1 MGIFPLR
8 RCSCGVLKFF
18 TPLSFQEAEE
28 RRNEM
33 MKKWIASLL
42 AAVMLLSLMTTALAV
57 TPSFS
62 DIPDAATRQEVD
74 ILRMMGIVSGD
85 DKGNFNPTGTLTRAQ
100 FCKMAIE
107 AMGRGDE
114 ETLYRT
120 RTLFPDVRSTHW
132 ARGYINMAATM
143 TIGGSTSEDGSNTSG
158 TKLIRGMS
166 DGTFQP
172 DRAITYAEAVTILM
186 RTLGYDDTSV
196 GMLWPDGYLNL
207 AGEIGLTSG
216 LTLKSGD
223 SLTRAQAA
231 HLFCNLLNSKTKS
244 GSRYVNT
251 LGSAKENV
259 IILALDVKGNDGEE
273 GAIRTSDGV
282 YHVASGVVPSS
293 LQGRRGTLILNEKDQ
308 IITFFADAA
317 EQKAVVVSKAQATWL
332 VGEDGIRYN
341 IPAEATIYTDTEN
354 TTYDKVWV
362 DLAPGTQVTLFLTSG
377 GKVDSMYANLAL
389 AEEAIVVTKSVS
401 DHAFDSITG
410 GARNMKYYR
419 DNYPSALT
427 EIRKYD
433 VITYD
438 AESNILHATSQ
449 HVTGM
454 YENASPNPEAPRTVT
469 VLGRQFPVMASATE
483 ALASF
488 KIGQEITL
496 LLTQDGQ
503 VAGAVSPK
511 DLRASVIGL
520 VDEISS
526 TSVKVTLLNGMKL
539 ESVPNPEQKDL
550 EVSELKGALVSI
562 TSTELGTV
570 NLTKITGRNLKE
582 PFNVKNMTMG
592 EYRVVDGVAL
602 YERVGTS
609 VLTSISLEDL
619 TLEKIPTGKI
629 AYVHRNSNDDVDII
643 ILRDVTGDQYAYG
656 FYSYDDGRGGMDDEE
671 GDNSDL
677 DDDGFFLP
685 EGTVTIRNSGKHNTV
700 DTLYTSDTYRDGA
713 AGGLVASRDGTV
725 AASVD
730 LKMLKNISRHDFF
743 TKDGITYVTVNNV
756 TYPVSKEVECY
767 NRPAKVWF
775 DSLTEARAFSDNLT
789 LYYDRSPEEGGK
801 IRLVVAN

>member
-1 MGIFPLR
+1 
-8 RCSCGVLKFF
+8 
-18 TPLSFQEAEE
+18 
-28 RRNEM
+28 

-42 AAVMLLSLMTTALAV
+42 VAVMLLSLMTTALAV

-62 DIPDAATRQEVD
+62 DIPDATTRQEVD
-74 ILRMMGIVSGD
+74 ILRMMGVISGD

-100 FCKMAIE
+100 FCKMVIE
-107 AMGRGDE
+107 VMGRGDE
-114 ETLYRT
+114 ESLFRT
-120 RTLFPDVRSTHW
+120 RTLFPDVRSSHW
-132 ARGYINMAATM
+132 ARGYINMAATT
-143 TIGGSTSEDGSNTSG
+143 TIGGTSEGGSDSEGGAAAG

-172 DRAITYAEAVTILM
+172 DRPITYAEAVTILM
-186 RTLGYDDTSV
+186 RTLSYDDASV

-207 AGEIGLTSG
+207 AGEIGLTAG
-216 LTLKSGD
+216 LSLKSGD

-251 LGSAKENV
+251 LGTAKENA
-259 IILALDVKGNDGEE
+259 IILALDVKGADGED
-273 GAIRTSDGV
+273 GAVRTSDGV
-282 YHVASGVVPSS
+282 YHVASGVVPAS
-293 LQGRRGTLILNEKDQ
+293 LQGRRGTLILNEKNQ
-308 IITFFADAA
+308 IVTFFADAA
-317 EQKAVVVSKAQATWL
+317 EQKTVVVSKAQATWL
-332 VGEDGIRYN
+332 TGEDGLRYN
-341 IPAEATIYTDTEN
+341 IPAEATVYTNAEN
-354 TTYDKVWV
+354 TTYDKLWV
-362 DLAPGTQVTLFLTSG
+362 DLAPGTPVTLFLTSG
-377 GKVDSMYANLAL
+377 GKVDSLYADLTL

-410 GARNMKYYR
+410 GAGNLKYYR
-419 DNYPSALT
+419 DNYPSDLT

-433 VITYD
+433 VVTYN
-438 AESNILHATSQ
+438 AGANILNVTSQ

-469 VLGRQFPVMASATE
+469 VLGHQFPVMASAAE
-483 ALASF
+483 SLASF

-539 ESVPNPEQKDL
+539 ESVPNPEQEIDPTD
-550 EVSELKGALVSI
+550 LKGALVSV

-570 NLTKITGRNLKE
+570 NLSKLTGRNLKA
-582 PFNVKNMTMG
+582 PFDVKDMTMG
-592 EYRVVDGVAL
+592 EYRVVNGVAL

-609 VLTSISLEDL
+609 ILYPISLDDL
-619 TLEKIPTGKI
+619 TLEEIPTGKI
-629 AYVHRNSNDDVDII
+629 AYAHKNSNDDVDII

-656 FYSYDDGRGGMDDEE
+656 FYSYDDGKGDEE
-671 GDNSDL
+671 LLPEPEFPEGGEGDME
-677 DDDGFFLP
+677 FLP
-685 EGTVTIRNSGKHNTV
+685 EGTVTIINSGKHNTV
-700 DTLYTSDTYRDGA
+700 ETLITSDSFRDGA

-730 LKMLKNISRHDFF
+730 LRMLKNVSRHDFF
-743 TKDGITYVTVNNV
+743 TKDGVTYVKVKNV
-756 TYPVSKEVECY
+756 VYPVSKEVECY

-775 DSLTEARAFSDNLT
+775 ETLTEARAFSDNLT
-789 LYYDRSPEEGGK
+789 LYYDRAPEEGGK

>member
-1 MGIFPLR
+1 
-8 RCSCGVLKFF
+8 
-18 TPLSFQEAEE
+18 
-28 RRNEM
+28 M

-42 AAVMLLSLMTTALAV
+42 AAVMLLSLTATAFAV

-74 ILRMMGIVSGD
+74 LLRMMGIVSGD
-85 DKGNFNPTGTLTRAQ
+85 DKGNFNPIGTLTRAQ

-143 TIGGSTSEDGSNTSG
+143 TIGGSTSEDGSNTGG

-251 LGSAKENV
+251 LGTAKENV
-259 IILALDVKGNDGEE
+259 IILALDVKGTDGEE

-308 IITFFADAA
+308 IVTFFADAA

-332 VGEDGIRYN
+332 IGEDGIRYN

-419 DNYPSALT
+419 NNYPSALT
-427 EIRKYD
+427 EIRQYD

-438 AESNILHATSQ
+438 AEANILHATSQ

-483 ALASF
+483 TLASF

-526 TSVKVTLLNGMKL
+526 TSVKVTLLNGMQL
-539 ESVPNPEQKDL
+539 ESVPNPEQKGL
-550 EVSELKGALVSI
+550 EISELKGALVSV

-570 NLTKITGRNLKE
+570 NLTKVTGRNLKE
-582 PFNVKNMTMG
+582 PFHVKNMTMG
-592 EYRVVDGVAL
+592 EYRVIDGVAL

-619 TLEKIPTGKI
+619 TLEKIPAGKI
-629 AYVHRNSNDDVDII
+629 AYVHRNSDDAVDII

-656 FYSYDDGRGGMDDEE
+656 FYSYNDGRGGTDDEE
-671 GDNSDL
+671 VINPDL
-677 DDDGFFLP
+677 EDDGFFAP
-685 EGTVTIRNSGKHNTV
+685 EGTVTIRNSGKYNTV
-700 DTLYTSDTYRDGA
+700 ETLYTSDSYRDGA

-730 LKMLKNISRHDFF
+730 LKMLKNVSRHDFF
-743 TKDGITYVTVNNV
+743 TKDGITYVTVKDV

-801 IRLVVAN
+801 IRLIVAN